1 MNAVHIHIFLIEGIE
16 FEFGRRSG
24 DCRSVCQQSDRDF
37 FFCRRTGTC
46 TVASIVCLNRRLATC
61 KSCHADKGGDKK
73 EEAVWGEM
81 PAGAKTTYIGI
92 HGGTVPVSLLTAGD
106 GSPMIA
112 LVGLTGS
119 DFLNFLRTNDRL
131 QEEPLFADNTGIY
144 APGAHPSDI
153 SDSPVQPTAADVPT
167 PHLTG
172 NATQPITGNATQPM
186 APSEQAVQQ
195 TADNQP
201 TELPATDPA
210 IPSESNATLLL
221 AGSSSGDIPVNYATG
236 RNFERLSLV
245 PANWAPFGLTE
256 KALSLEGEVKV
267 LAPPMMMPKR
277 HTIKKKLH

>member
-1 MNAVHIHIFLIEGIE
+1 MNGIFHAPKRFALLLLAAFALANGPVWAAPI
-16 FEFGRRSG
+16 
-24 DCRSVCQQSDRDF
+24 SV
-37 FFCRRTGTC
+37 
-46 TVASIVCLNRRLATC
+46 
-61 KSCHADKGGDKK
+61 ADKGGDKKK

-119 DFLNFLRTNDRL
+119 DFLNFLRTNGRL

-153 SDSPVQPTAADVPT
+153 TTAAEPIT
-167 PHLTG
+167 PQPAG
-172 NATQPITGNATQPM
+172 NATQPIAGNATQP
-186 APSEQAVQQ
+186 ASANDQAAQQ
-195 TADNQP
+195 TADSQP
-201 TELPATDPA
+201 TELPATNTT
-210 IPSESNATLLL
+210 IPSGNNATLLL
-221 AGSSSGDIPVNYATG
+221 AGSSSGDIPVIYATG

-256 KALSLEGEVKV
+256 KALSLEGEVKI
-267 LAPPMMMPKR
+267 LAPPKMMPKR
-277 HTIKKKLH
+277 HTIKKKRH

>member
-1 MNAVHIHIFLIEGIE
+1 MLRDGGRAHSKSALQEALDLRLIRSYVFDMNGIFHAPQWFAL
-16 FEFGRRSG
+16 
-24 DCRSVCQQSDRDF
+24 
-37 FFCRRTGTC
+37 
-46 TVASIVCLNRRLATC
+46 LLLAAFTLANSPVWAAP
-61 KSCHADKGGDKK
+61 KPVADKGGEKK
-73 EEAVWGEM
+73 EEVVWGEM

-119 DFLNFLRTNDRL
+119 DFLNFLRTNGRL

-144 APGAHPSDI
+144 APGAYPSDM
-153 SDSPVQPTAADVPT
+153 DDNPVQPAEPDASAPQPT
-167 PHLTG
+167 KNATQPVTG
-172 NATQPITGNATQPM
+172 NATQPLA
-186 APSEQAVQQ
+186 SEQTAQQ
-195 TADNQP
+195 TADSQP
-201 TELPATDPA
+201 TELPETDPA

-221 AGSSSGDIPVNYATG
+221 AGSSSGDIPVIYATG

-267 LAPPMMMPKR
+267 LAPPKMLPKR
-277 HTIKKKLH
+277 HALKKKRR

>member
-1 MNAVHIHIFLIEGIE
+1 MLRDGGRAHSCSALQEALDLRLIRSYVFDMNGIFHTPKRFAL
-16 FEFGRRSG
+16 
-24 DCRSVCQQSDRDF
+24 
-37 FFCRRTGTC
+37 
-46 TVASIVCLNRRLATC
+46 LLLAAFALANGPVWAAPTPV
-61 KSCHADKGGDKK
+61 ADKGGDKK

-144 APGAHPSDI
+144 APGAHPSDR

-221 AGSSSGDIPVNYATG
+221 AGSSSGDIPVIYATG

-267 LAPPMMMPKR
+267 LAPPKMMPKR
-277 HTIKKKLH
+277 HTIKKKRH

>member
-1 MNAVHIHIFLIEGIE
+1 MLRAGGRAHSDSALQEALDLRLIRSYVFDMNGIFHTPKRFAL
-16 FEFGRRSG
+16 
-24 DCRSVCQQSDRDF
+24 
-37 FFCRRTGTC
+37 
-46 TVASIVCLNRRLATC
+46 LLLAAFALANGPVWAAPTPV
-61 KSCHADKGGDKK
+61 ADKGGDKK

-153 SDSPVQPTAADVPT
+153 NDSPV
-167 PHLTG
+167 
-172 NATQPITGNATQPM
+172 QPM
-186 APSEQAVQQ
+186 APSEQAALQ

-221 AGSSSGDIPVNYATG
+221 AGSSSGDIPVIYATG

-267 LAPPMMMPKR
+267 LAPPKMMPKR
-277 HTIKKKLH
+277 HTIKKKRH

>member
-1 MNAVHIHIFLIEGIE
+1 MNGIFHTPKRFAL
-16 FEFGRRSG
+16 
-24 DCRSVCQQSDRDF
+24 
-37 FFCRRTGTC
+37 
-46 TVASIVCLNRRLATC
+46 LLLAAFALANGPVWAAPTPV
-61 KSCHADKGGDKK
+61 ADKGGDKK

-153 SDSPVQPTAADVPT
+153 NDSPVQPANADVPT
-167 PHLTG
+167 PQPTG

-186 APSEQAVQQ
+186 APSEQAVLQ

-221 AGSSSGDIPVNYATG
+221 AGSSSGDIPVIYATG

-267 LAPPMMMPKR
+267 LAPPKMMPKR
-277 HTIKKKLH
+277 HTIKKKRH

>member
-1 MNAVHIHIFLIEGIE
+1 MLRDGGRAHSCSALQEALDLRLIRSYVFDMNGIFHTPKRFAL
-16 FEFGRRSG
+16 
-24 DCRSVCQQSDRDF
+24 
-37 FFCRRTGTC
+37 
-46 TVASIVCLNRRLATC
+46 LLLAAFALANGPVWAAPTPV
-61 KSCHADKGGDKK
+61 ADKGGDKK

-221 AGSSSGDIPVNYATG
+221 AGSSSGDIPVIYATG
-236 RNFERLSLV
+236 GGR
-245 PANWAPFGLTE
+245 
-256 KALSLEGEVKV
+256 
-267 LAPPMMMPKR
+267 
-277 HTIKKKLH
+277 

>member
-1 MNAVHIHIFLIEGIE
+1 MLCDE
-16 FEFGRRSG
+16 
-24 DCRSVCQQSDRDF
+24 
-37 FFCRRTGTC
+37 RRTHFAKAIHEALDLRRIRSYVFDMNGIFHTPKRFALLLLAAFAL
-46 TVASIVCLNRRLATC
+46 ASGPVWAAPTPA
-61 KSCHADKGGDKK
+61 ADKGKDKKK

-119 DFLNFLRTNDRL
+119 DFLNFLRTNGRL

-144 APGAHPSDI
+144 APGAHPPDI
-153 SDSPVQPTAADVPT
+153 ADNASQPIAAEPATSQPTE
-167 PHLTG
+167 
-172 NATQPITGNATQPM
+172 NATQPITGNATQPISPN
-186 APSEQAVQQ
+186 AQATQQ
-195 TADNQP
+195 TTDSQP
-201 TELPATDPA
+201 TELPATESA
-210 IPSESNATLLL
+210 IPSGSNATLLL
-221 AGSSSGDIPVNYATG
+221 AGSSSGDIPVIYATG

-267 LAPPMMMPKR
+267 LAPPKMMPKR
-277 HTIKKKLH
+277 HTTKKRRH